1 MMDATHKIACK
12 EYMMERG
19 LVAITVVRRVKE
31 VQYVKNTVQAEHLKI
46 RREDKLIDRTQ
57 YRMQIYDR
65 GLLICT
71 L

>member
-1 MMDATHKIACK
+1 MK
-12 EYMMERG
+12 RG
-19 LVAITVVRRVKE
+19 LVAITVDRRIKVF
-31 VQYVKNTVQAEHLKI
+31 QYVKSTAQVEHLKI
-46 RREDKLIDRTQ
+46 RREDNLTDRTQ